1 MVRQP
6 RPRRLRLRLRL
17 RLGPASAVP
26 TEQRPPAA
34 AGSPAPPRLPAAGT
48 GAKPR
53 RRGGSAALGA
63 ALVVGAAA
71 LGCQQDRS
79 AERLLL
85 PATTVV
91 ATNEVRG
98 IVTADSLRVRAKPSV
113 RAEVLSY
120 LRRGEVVEV
129 LRRGEEEERIGGDQG
144 YWFEVTFEGVR
155 GWAFGTHLDLLTP
168 GATDAAVN
176 ARVEAARNRD

>member
-1 MVRQP
+1 MVR
-6 RPRRLRLRLRL
+6 RPSLRRP

-26 TEQRPPAA
+26 TEQHPGAAPGPPARLRLRA
-34 AGSPAPPRLPAAGT
+34 AGAR
-48 GAKPR
+48 AKPR
-53 RRGGSAALGA
+53 RRGGRAALGA
-63 ALVVGAAA
+63 ALVAGAAA
-71 LGCQQDRS
+71 LGCQQKQS
-79 AERLLL
+79 EERLLL
-85 PATTVV
+85 PVTTVV

-98 IVTADSLRVRAKPSV
+98 VVTADSLRVRAQPSV

-129 LRRGEEEERIGGDQG
+129 VRRGEEEERIDGTPG

-176 ARVEAARNRD
+176 ARVAAARSRD

>member
-1 MVRQP
+1 M
-6 RPRRLRLRLRL
+6 
-17 RLGPASAVP
+17 
-26 TEQRPPAA
+26 
-34 AGSPAPPRLPAAGT
+34 
-48 GAKPR
+48 
-53 RRGGSAALGA
+53 GA
-63 ALVVGAAA
+63 AT
-71 LGCQQDRS
+71 LGCQQDQS
-79 AERLLL
+79 EERLLL

-98 IVTADSLRVRAKPSV
+98 IVIADSLRVRVQPSV

-129 LRRGEEEERIGGDQG
+129 MRRGEQEERIGGNQG

-155 GWAFGTHLDLLTP
+155 GWVFGTHLDLLSP

-176 ARVEAARNRD
+176 ARVEAARSRE

>member
-6 RPRRLRLRLRL
+6 RLRRP

-26 TEQRPPAA
+26 TEPRPRAA
-34 AGSPAPPRLPAAGT
+34 AGAPARPRLPAAGAGT
-48 GAKPR
+48 KPR
-53 RRGGSAALGA
+53 RRGGSVALGA
-63 ALVVGAAA
+63 ALLAGAAA
-71 LGCQQDRS
+71 LGCQQDQS
-79 AERLLL
+79 EERLLL

-98 IVTADSLRVRAKPSV
+98 IVTADSLRVRARPSV

-129 LRRGEEEERIGGDQG
+129 LRRGEQEERIGGSQG
-144 YWFEVTFEGVR
+144 YWFEVTFDGVR

-176 ARVEAARNRD
+176 ARVEAARSRE

>member
-6 RPRRLRLRLRL
+6 RPRRR

-26 TEQRPPAA
+26 TEQRAPAA
-34 AGSPAPPRLPAAGT
+34 AGAPARPRLPASRA
-48 GAKPR
+48 GAKAR

-71 LGCQQDRS
+71 LGCQQDQS
-79 AERLLL
+79 EERLLL

-98 IVTADSLRVRAKPSV
+98 IVTADSLRVRARPSV

-129 LRRGEEEERIGGDQG
+129 LRRGEQEERVGGDQG
-144 YWFEVTFEGVR
+144 YWLEVTFDGVR
-155 GWAFGTHLDLLTP
+155 GWAFGTHLDLLSP

-176 ARVEAARNRD
+176 ARVEAARSHD

>member
-1 MVRQP
+1 M
-6 RPRRLRLRLRL
+6 
-17 RLGPASAVP
+17 
-26 TEQRPPAA
+26 
-34 AGSPAPPRLPAAGT
+34 
-48 GAKPR
+48 
-53 RRGGSAALGA
+53 
-63 ALVVGAAA
+63 
-71 LGCQQDRS
+71 
-79 AERLLL
+79 L

-98 IVTADSLRVRAKPSV
+98 VVTAESLRVRAQPSV

-129 LRRGEEEERIGGDQG
+129 LRRGEQEERIDGTPG
-144 YWFEVTFEGVR
+144 YWFEVSVEGVR

-176 ARVEAARNRD
+176 ARVEAARRRD